1 MFLYFYRIAYCT
13 LAPSFVH
20 YDLNIPIILN
30 TALKCD
36 ILSYPNFC
44 CLTSVV
50 SVLLSADLNTYKI
63 YVLIVRYSRFTP
75 KEVFG

>member
-1 MFLYFYRIAYCT
+1 
-13 LAPSFVH
+13 
-20 YDLNIPIILN
+20 
-30 TALKCD
+30 
-36 ILSYPNFC
+36 
-44 CLTSVV
+44 VV